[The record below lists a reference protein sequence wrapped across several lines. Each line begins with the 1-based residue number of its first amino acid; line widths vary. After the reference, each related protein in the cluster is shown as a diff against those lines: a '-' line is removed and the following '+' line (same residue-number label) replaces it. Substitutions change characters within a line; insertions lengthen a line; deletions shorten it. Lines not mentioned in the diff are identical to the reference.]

1 MSKSVDRVADR
12 WMIAGQALHAG
23 SRESTEQQVVR
34 ADGFRINGNVDDFMS
49 HISLRR
55 IQHLALNETR
65 FDGGKNRESKSWHLL
80 HRDINL
86 RPAQTIR

>member
-1 MSKSVDRVADR
+1 MPKSVDGLADR
-12 WMIAGQALHAG
+12 WMMAGQAQHEG
-23 SRESTEQQVVR
+23 SREHTEQQVVR
-34 ADGFRINGNVDDFMS
+34 ADGFIINGNVDDFMS

-55 IQHLALNETR
+55 IQCLALNETR

-86 RPAQTIR
+86 RPA